1 MAGAA
6 APAYRKAVSMQDRLY
21 PKYLLIPTIL
31 IFSVFFILP
40 VIGGVYIS
48 LTNWDITKPV
58 IRFIGLTNYRV
69 MFEDTDFVLAIK
81 NTLAFTVAIV
91 TLRNILALFLAIVLT
106 QGLRTTT
113 YLRTVFYIPPVLSYV
128 VVGIMFTAIFQM
140 NGTFNQIL
148 SFFNLPAKTEWIAN
162 PNTALLTVIM
172 MDVWKWTGFHM
183 VIYIAGLT
191 AISQD
196 YYEASRIDGASFW
209 GQLRHIVLPLLI
221 PAFKINITQSI
232 IGGFR
237 VFEQVLT
244 LTAGGPGHRSTVVG
258 MMIYEYFGRGF
269 YGRSTAMSMLLSVAV
284 VVVTV
289 AVRRYFTWKEMAY

>member
-1 MAGAA
+1 
-6 APAYRKAVSMQDRLY
+6 MQDRLY
-21 PKYLLIPTIL
+21 PKYLLIPAIL

-58 IRFIGLTNYRV
+58 IRFIGLANYQV

-81 NTLAFTVAIV
+81 NTLIFTVAIA

-113 YLRTVFYIPPVLSYV
+113 YLRTIFYIPPVLSYV

-148 SFFNLPAKTEWIAN
+148 GFFCLPAKTEWIAN
-162 PNTALLTVIM
+162 PDTALLTVIM
-172 MDVWKWTGFHM
+172 EDVWKWTGFHM

-191 AISQD
+191 AIPQD

-209 GQLRHIVLPLLI
+209 GQLRHIVLPLLV

-269 YGRSTAMSMLLSVAV
+269 YGRSTAMSMLLSVVV
-284 VVVTV
+284 VVVTIGI
-289 AVRRYFTWKEMAY
+289 RRYFTRKEMAY

>member
-1 MAGAA
+1 
-6 APAYRKAVSMQDRLY
+6 MQDRLY
-21 PKYLLIPTIL
+21 PKYLLIPAIL

-48 LTNWDITKPV
+48 LTNWDITRPV
-58 IRFIGLTNYRV
+58 IRFIGLTNYQS

-81 NTLAFTVAIV
+81 NTLFFTVAI
-91 TLRNILALFLAIVLT
+91 TALRNIFALFLAIVLT
-106 QGLRTTT
+106 QSLRTTT

-148 SFFNLPAKTEWIAN
+148 GFFNLPDKTEWIAN
-162 PNTALLTVIM
+162 PNTALLTVII

-183 VIYIAGLT
+183 IIYIAGLT
-191 AISQD
+191 AIPQD

-209 GQLRHIVLPLLI
+209 KQLRHIVLPLLI
-221 PAFKINITQSI
+221 PAFKINITQSL

-244 LTAGGPGHRSTVVG
+244 LTGGGPGHRSTVVG

-269 YGRSTAMSMLLSVAV
+269 YGRSTAMSMLLSVV
-284 VVVTV
+284 VVAVTV
-289 AVRRYFTWKEMAY
+289 VVRRYFTRKEMTY

>member
-1 MAGAA
+1 
-6 APAYRKAVSMQDRLY
+6 MQDRLY
-21 PKYLLIPTIL
+21 PKYLLIPAIL
-31 IFSVFFILP
+31 IFSIFFILP

-58 IRFIGLTNYRV
+58 IRFIGLANYQV

-81 NTLAFTVAIV
+81 NTLVFTVAIV
-91 TLRNILALFLAIVLT
+91 TLRNILALFLAIILT

-148 SFFNLPAKTEWIAN
+148 GFFSLPAKTEWIAN
-162 PNTALLTVIM
+162 SDTALLTVIIE
-172 MDVWKWTGFHM
+172 DVWKWTGFHM

-191 AISQD
+191 AIPQD

-209 GQLRHIVLPLLI
+209 GQLRHIVLPLLV

-289 AVRRYFTWKEMAY
+289 AIRRYFTRKEMAY

>member
-1 MAGAA
+1 
-6 APAYRKAVSMQDRLY
+6 MQDRLY

-48 LTNWDITKPV
+48 LTNWDITKPA
-58 IRFIGLTNYRV
+58 IRFIGLTNYQV

-81 NTLAFTVAIV
+81 NTLVFTVAIV

-113 YLRTVFYIPPVLSYV
+113 YLRTMFYIPPVLSYV

-148 SFFNLPAKTEWIAN
+148 GFFNLPAKIEWIAN
-162 PNTALLTVIM
+162 PDTALLTVIIE
-172 MDVWKWTGFHM
+172 DVWKWTGFHM

-191 AISQD
+191 AIPQD

-209 GQLRHIVLPLLI
+209 GQLRHIVLPLLL

-289 AVRRYFTWKEMAY
+289 AVRRYFTRKEMAY

>member
-1 MAGAA
+1 
-6 APAYRKAVSMQDRLY
+6 MQDRLY

-48 LTNWDITKPV
+48 LTNWDITKP
-58 IRFIGLTNYRV
+58 IIKFIGFANYGV

-81 NTLAFTVAIV
+81 NTMVFTVAIV

-106 QGLRTTT
+106 QGLKTTT

-148 SFFNLPAKTEWIAN
+148 GFFSLPAKTEWIAS
-162 PNTALLTVIM
+162 PDTALLTVIIE
-172 MDVWKWTGFHM
+172 DVWKWTGFHM

-191 AISQD
+191 AIPQD

-289 AVRRYFTWKEMAY
+289 AIRRYFTRKEMTY

>member
-1 MAGAA
+1 
-6 APAYRKAVSMQDRLY
+6 MQDRLY
-21 PKYLLIPTIL
+21 PKYLLIPAIL
-31 IFSVFFILP
+31 IFSIFFILP

-58 IRFIGLTNYRV
+58 IRFIGLKNYQV
-69 MFEDTDFVLAIK
+69 MFEDTDFVLAVK
-81 NTLAFTVAIV
+81 NTLVFTVAIV

-128 VVGIMFTAIFQM
+128 VVGIMFTAILQM

-148 SFFNLPAKTEWIAN
+148 GFFSLPAKTEWIAN
-162 PNTALLTVIM
+162 PDTALLSVIV

-191 AISQD
+191 AIPQD

-269 YGRSTAMSMLLSVAV
+269 YGRSTAMSMLLSVVV

-289 AVRRYFTWKEMAY
+289 GIRRYFTRKEMAY

>member
-1 MAGAA
+1 
-6 APAYRKAVSMQDRLY
+6 MQDRLY
-21 PKYLLIPTIL
+21 PKYLLIPAIL

-48 LTNWDITKPV
+48 LTNWDITRPV
-58 IRFIGLTNYRV
+58 IRFIGLTNYQL

-81 NTLAFTVAIV
+81 NTLFFTVAIT
-91 TLRNILALFLAIVLT
+91 TLRNIFALFLAIVLT
-106 QGLRTTT
+106 QSLRTTT

-148 SFFNLPAKTEWIAN
+148 GFFNLPDKTEWIAN
-162 PNTALLTVIM
+162 PNTALLTVII

-183 VIYIAGLT
+183 IIYIAGLT
-191 AISQD
+191 AIPQD

-209 GQLRHIVLPLLI
+209 KQLRHIVLPLLI
-221 PAFKINITQSI
+221 PAFKINITQSL

-244 LTAGGPGHRSTVVG
+244 LTGGGPGHRSTVVG

-269 YGRSTAMSMLLSVAV
+269 YGRSTAMSMLLSVV
-284 VVVTV
+284 VVAVTV
-289 AVRRYFTWKEMAY
+289 VVRRYFTRKEMTY

>member
-1 MAGAA
+1 MEGA
-6 APAYRKAVSMQDRLY
+6 PIFGRRKAVSMQDRLY
-21 PKYLLIPTIL
+21 PRYLLIPAIL
-31 IFSVFFILP
+31 IFTVFFILP

-58 IRFIGLTNYRV
+58 IRFVGFANYAT

-81 NTLAFTVAIV
+81 NTLTFTVAIV
-91 TLRNILALFLAIVLT
+91 TIRNVLALFLAIVLT
-106 QGLRTTT
+106 QGLKTTT
-113 YLRTVFYIPPVLSYV
+113 YLRTMFYIPPVLSYV

-148 SFFNLPAKTEWIAN
+148 GFFMLPAKTEWIAN
-162 PNTALLTVIM
+162 PDTALLTVIIE
-172 MDVWKWTGFHM
+172 DVWKWTGFHM

-191 AISQD
+191 AIPQD

-209 GQLRHIVLPLLI
+209 GQLRHIVLPLLV

-269 YGRSTAMSMLLSVAV
+269 YGKSTAMSMLLSVAV

-289 AVRRYFTWKEMAY
+289 AIRRYFTRKEMAY

>member
-1 MAGAA
+1 
-6 APAYRKAVSMQDRLY
+6 MQDRLY

-58 IRFIGLTNYRV
+58 IRFIGFANYQV

-81 NTLAFTVAIV
+81 NTLVFTAAIV

-148 SFFNLPAKTEWIAN
+148 GFFSLPAKTEWIAN
-162 PNTALLTVIM
+162 PDTALLTVIA

-191 AISQD
+191 AVPQD

-209 GQLRHIVLPLLI
+209 GQLRYIVLPLLI

-289 AVRRYFTWKEMAY
+289 AIRRYFTRKEMAY

>member
-1 MAGAA
+1 
-6 APAYRKAVSMQDRLY
+6 MQDRLY

>member
-1 MAGAA
+1 
-6 APAYRKAVSMQDRLY
+6 MQDRLY

-58 IRFIGLTNYRV
+58 IKFIGLANYGV

-81 NTLAFTVAIV
+81 NTLVFTVAIV

-106 QGLRTTT
+106 QGLKTTT

-148 SFFNLPAKTEWIAN
+148 GFFNLPAKTEWIAN
-162 PNTALLTVIM
+162 PDTALLTVIIE
-172 MDVWKWTGFHM
+172 DVWKWTGFHM

-191 AISQD
+191 AIPQD

-209 GQLRHIVLPLLI
+209 GQMRHIVLPLLV

-289 AVRRYFTWKEMAY
+289 AIRRYFTRKEMAY